1 MITTPCFSLTQQ
13 FVKFF
18 EEKFEQFIKENGSTT
33 KEFYS
38 KVKASALEDPEG
50 ENSDFVQVS
59 TSGWCEGFKY
69 SGVMAPTNI
78 AVITLQTILAVT
90 DYEVFIAMMKDV
102 AAEKARKA

>member
-1 MITTPCFSLTQQ
+1 MMITTPCFSPTQQ

-59 TSGWCEGFKY
+59 TSG
-69 SGVMAPTNI
+69 GVKDLSILVLWHPL
-78 AVITLQTILAVT
+78 TLL
-90 DYEVFIAMMKDV
+90 
-102 AAEKARKA
+102 